1 MARRVSFFCESFSKH
16 PSKSAA
22 DSSRSS
28 RVLLSQINTSSLKVT
43 SPISQQTL
51 KLGYNEIANS
61 GESFSNLHLKQFPD
75 VSRYHARSLYS
86 SNFNSL
92 RFWMTCSNPSED
104 TVDNLIM
111 STVRKDVK
119 LIFVRKDVKLRRQYP
134 ARGGGVFTLTNLE
147 MLEEYQRR
155 WRLYVDWPRRT
166 AFNIFLEAFA
176 IAIAS
181 VILRRRITTDSHYG
195 NYPTSRIHLESA

>member
-1 MARRVSFFCESFSKH
+1 
-16 PSKSAA
+16 
-22 DSSRSS
+22 
-28 RVLLSQINTSSLKVT
+28 
-43 SPISQQTL
+43 
-51 KLGYNEIANS
+51 
-61 GESFSNLHLKQFPD
+61 
-75 VSRYHARSLYS
+75 
-86 SNFNSL
+86 
-92 RFWMTCSNPSED
+92 
-104 TVDNLIM
+104 M

-147 MLEEYQRR
+147 MLEGYQRR
-155 WRLYVDWPRRT
+155 WRLYVDWPRHT

-195 NYPTSRIHLESA
+195 NYPASRIHLESA

>member
-1 MARRVSFFCESFSKH
+1 
-16 PSKSAA
+16 
-22 DSSRSS
+22 
-28 RVLLSQINTSSLKVT
+28 
-43 SPISQQTL
+43 
-51 KLGYNEIANS
+51 
-61 GESFSNLHLKQFPD
+61 
-75 VSRYHARSLYS
+75 
-86 SNFNSL
+86 
-92 RFWMTCSNPSED
+92 
-104 TVDNLIM
+104 M

-181 VILRRRITTDSHYG
+181 VILRRRITTDSQYG
-195 NYPTSRIHLESA
+195 NYPASRIHLESA